1 MAESLTFRLPEHGRS
16 TDCLPAGFDVAG
28 LQAYLRTA
36 WDRRLLWDDETA
48 APPKGEPL
56 LSVDYGGYLRA
67 HNYAGLVQWQGLRVE
82 IYPKLFG
89 GSGGP
94 PEGRRWF
101 GHLLWWLSYCRR
113 VRFPFAGVTAELA
126 HVDDFPEAIIA
137 HFARFSHR
145 VLSNQPYARYQETT
159 EALPCVRGRLS
170 TGAYVRQSLGRGL
183 PHQLVCAHE
192 PFVYDNRLNQIVK
205 YVARQLSQ
213 VCRFGETYHALNQ
226 VLFLLDEVS
235 DVPAVAPD
243 CDGLFLNPVFEAYAD
258 VLAMCRFFL
267 SQSYLDLTDTTQ
279 ANYCFL
285 VPMEYVFEDF
295 LNGFIETELG
305 DDYRVEYQK
314 TGWLTDEKV
323 FQLRHDLFLTH
334 RATNRPLVVDAKY
347 KLRHEAETDPKAG
360 IAQPDMYQLVS
371 YALRSGCPTALL
383 LYPAP
388 DHAPVPAPVRFTVS
402 STGPL
407 PAFSLVLWAASLPLT
422 AAASTHSF
430 AEARQ
435 QLRASLLALLEQL
448 GTCSTKAPTPTP
460 AAAADAPAPA

>member
-1 MAESLTFRLPEHGRS
+1 MSEPLLFRLAEHARS
-16 TDCLPAGFDVAG
+16 ASPLPDNFDVAG

-48 APPKGEPL
+48 EPPKGEPL

-67 HNYAGLVQWQGLRVE
+67 HNYVGLVQWQGLRVE

-89 GSGGP
+89 DGP

-137 HFARFSHR
+137 HFARFSYR
-145 VLSNQPYARYQETT
+145 VLSSQPYSRYQETT
-159 EALPCVRGRLS
+159 ETLPYVRGRLS
-170 TGAYVRQSLGRGL
+170 AGAYVRESLGRGL
-183 PHQLVCAHE
+183 PHHLVCAHE
-192 PFVYDNRLNQIVK
+192 PFVYDNRLNRIIK

-235 DVPAVAPD
+235 DVPAVATD

-267 SQSYLDLTDTTQ
+267 NQSYLDLTDTTQ

-295 LNGFIETELG
+295 LHGFIEEELG
-305 DDYRVEYQK
+305 DEYQVEYQK

-334 RATNRPLVVDAKY
+334 RATKRPLLVDAKY
-347 KLRHEAETDPKAG
+347 KLRGGEETDKKAG
-360 IAQPDMYQLVS
+360 IAQSDMYQLVS
-371 YALRSGCPTALL
+371 YALRSGCETGLL
-383 LYPAP
+383 LYPAR
-388 DHAPVPAPVRFTVS
+388 DHAPVSAPVHFTVS
-402 STGPL
+402 SAVPL
-407 PAFSLVLWAASLPLT
+407 PAFSIVLWAASLPLT
-422 AAASTHSF
+422 VDSATDFEA
-430 AEARQ
+430 ARQ
-435 QLRASLLALLEQL
+435 QLREKLLAVI
-448 GTCSTKAPTPTP
+448 TSFAS
-460 AAAADAPAPA
+460 